1 MIAESEAPYGT
12 SQKIRNR
19 AIWSVALFAASVV
32 PAIIGV
38 GIINTTVDQA
48 NVATPFAFGLWAI
61 GALFAAGAA
70 VPTLRHWDLL
80 PQQTRWLGAAPM
92 LCVSLFL
99 SIALVVAAFVQP

>member
-1 MIAESEAPYGT
+1 MIQGSDAPYGT

-61 GALFAAGAA
+61 GALFAMAA
-70 VPTLRHWDLL
+70 AFPTLRHWDVL
-80 PQQTRWLGAAPM
+80 PQQTRWLGALPM
-92 LCVSLFL
+92 LSVSLFL
-99 SIALVVAAFVQP
+99 SIVLVGTIFVHA

>member
-1 MIAESEAPYGT
+1 MSDAPYGT

-32 PAIIGV
+32 PAIIGI

-48 NVATPFAFGLWAI
+48 NVATPFALGLWAI
-61 GALFAAGAA
+61 GALFALAAA
-70 VPTLRHWDLL
+70 VPTLRYWDLL
-80 PQQTRWLGAAPM
+80 PQQTRWLGALPM

-99 SIALVVAAFVQP
+99 SIALVATTFLRA

>member
-1 MIAESEAPYGT
+1 MIKGSDAPYGT
-12 SQKIRNR
+12 SQKIRNW
-19 AIWSVALFAASVV
+19 AIWSVAIFAASVA

-61 GALFAAGAA
+61 GALFALAA
-70 VPTLRHWDLL
+70 AFPTLRHWDLL
-80 PQQTRWLGAAPM
+80 PQQTRWLGALPM

-99 SIALVVAAFVQP
+99 SIVLVAATFVRS